1 MNASTSRTGSTG
13 EKLNNRTHRKLLVVD
28 GQIGFTA
35 GVGIADHWSG
45 AARHSGERHDT
56 HFRVAG
62 PVVGWWGGGVVAQF
76 QSVFMDNWLRAT
88 GRVLHGATYFPA
100 IKPAGP
106 CAAQMFSS
114 SPSGGSDSMQLMH
127 MLAIS
132 SARASIDLANSYLV
146 PDALTIQVLTE
157 AARRG
162 VKVRVLKPGDLM
174 ASG

>member
-1 MNASTSRTGSTG
+1 M
-13 EKLNNRTHRKLLVVD
+13 
-28 GQIGFTA
+28 
-35 GVGIADHWSG
+35 
-45 AARHSGERHDT
+45 
-56 HFRVAG
+56 
-62 PVVGWWGGGVVAQF
+62 VAQF

-146 PDALTIQVLTE
+146 PDATTIQVLTE

-162 VKVRVLKPGDLM
+162 VKVRVLKPSDLM